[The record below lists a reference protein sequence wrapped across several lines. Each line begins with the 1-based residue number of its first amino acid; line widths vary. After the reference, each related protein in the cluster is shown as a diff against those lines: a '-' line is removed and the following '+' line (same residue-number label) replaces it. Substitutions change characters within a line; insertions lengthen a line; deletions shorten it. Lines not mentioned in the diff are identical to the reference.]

1 MYLKDIKLSNFKS
14 YGEVEISFSHN
25 INCLVGNNGVG
36 KTNLLDA
43 IYYLSFTKSYFNSLD
58 NQNIKYNEPFLQCMA
73 IMCFWMSILFSKCRV
88 FKNED
93 KANK

>member
-43 IYYLSFTKSYFNSLD
+43 IYYLSLTKSYFNSLD
-58 NQNIKYNEPFLQCMA
+58 NQNIKYNEPFFA
-73 IMCFWMSILFSKCRV
+73 VHGNYV
-88 FKNED
+88 FLD
-93 KANK
+93 VDTPQQVS